1 MRPDPVPGALSPD
14 PAIIVSD
21 ILGSAGS
28 GSTAGVWAISGA
40 KTMRSRTVGALAA
53 AGTAAIL
60 LSATIVHAPVARA
73 QQAQPELP
81 TAALNAGVHLITAEV
96 AASEATREMGLM
108 FRKQLAPNHGMLFV
122 FDASQ
127 SQAPCMWMRNTLLPL
142 SVAFIAAN
150 GTIVNIED
158 MDPGSEQ
165 IHCARASVPYALE
178 MARGWY
184 RDRGLAAGK
193 TVIGGLPHA
202 KEPGAKHPGPAA
214 AH

>member
-1 MRPDPVPGALSPD
+1 MRFRKAGAWVPASN
-14 PAIIVSD
+14 
-21 ILGSAGS
+21 AG
-28 GSTAGVWAISGA
+28 
-40 KTMRSRTVGALAA
+40 
-53 AGTAAIL
+53 IL
-60 LSATIVHAPVARA
+60 LSAILLIASVAQA

-81 TAALNAGVHLITAEV
+81 TMPLTAGVHLITAEV

-108 FRKQLAPNHGMLFV
+108 FRKRLAPNHGMLFV
-122 FDASQ
+122 FDGKE

-165 IHCARASVPYALE
+165 IHCAQASVPYALE

-184 RDRGLAAGK
+184 RERGLAAGRA
-193 TVIGGLPHA
+193 VIGGLPHA
-202 KEPGAKHPGPAA
+202 KAA
-214 AH
+214 APASSQ